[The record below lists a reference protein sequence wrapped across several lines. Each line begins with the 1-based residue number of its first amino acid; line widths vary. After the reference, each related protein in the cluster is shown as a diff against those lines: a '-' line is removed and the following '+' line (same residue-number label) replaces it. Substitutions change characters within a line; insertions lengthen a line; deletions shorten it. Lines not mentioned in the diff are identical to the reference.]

1 MKKSIGFLGVMG
13 LMVASLSAAVASDGV
28 KEALAKSL
36 PGVEVDSIKST
47 PVPGLY
53 QIAFGPRVMY
63 VSEDG
68 RYMLQGSMVDLAT
81 RENLT
86 DPAQAKAMLS
96 AVEKV
101 GEDDMIIYKPKNKKH
116 TMTVFTDIDCGYCRK
131 LHNQMDAYLEEG
143 FEVRYLFFPR
153 SGLNT
158 NSYDKAVSVWCADD
172 RNDALTKAKNNQHVE
187 SKTCNNPV
195 KEHFE
200 LGMAMGVRG
209 TPAILTDT
217 GKLLPGYISPREIG
231 QYFTE
236 D

>member
-1 MKKSIGFLGVMG
+1 MKKYIGFVG
-13 LMVASLSAAVASDGV
+13 LLAFLATPLLVVAASDDV
-28 KEALAKSL
+28 KLALSKSL
-36 PGVEVDSIKST
+36 PGVEVGEINDT

-68 RYMLQGSMVDLAT
+68 RYMLKGNMMDLST

-86 DPAQAKAMLS
+86 ESAQADAMLS
-96 AVEKV
+96 SVEQIGDKN
-101 GEDDMIIYKPKNKKH
+101 MIIYKPKNRRH

-131 LHNQMDAYLEEG
+131 LHNQMSGYLEKG

-153 SGLNT
+153 SGPNT
-158 NSYDKAVSVWCADD
+158 NSFDKAVSVWCAED
-172 RNDALTKAKNNQHVE
+172 RNEALTKAKTGQHVE
-187 SKTCNNPV
+187 SKTCTNPV
-195 KEHFE
+195 KDHFE

-209 TPAILTDT
+209 TPAILTDA
-217 GKLLPGYISPREIG
+217 GKLLPGYIPPGDLE

-236 D
+236 N

>member
-1 MKKSIGFLGVMG
+1 MKKLTQLFCLVG
-13 LMVASLSAAVASDGV
+13 LLMLPLFVSAESADV
-28 KEALAKSL
+28 KEALAKNL
-36 PGVEVDSIKST
+36 PGVDANSIKNT
-47 PVPGLY
+47 PIPGLY

-68 RYMLQGSMVDLAT
+68 RYMLQGNMMDLAT

-86 DPAQAKAMLS
+86 EPALAKAKLS
-96 AVEKV
+96 SLEQM
-101 GEDDMIIYKPKNKKH
+101 GEENMIIYKPKVKKH

-158 NSYDKAVSVWCADD
+158 PSYDKAVSVWCADD
-172 RNDALTKAKNNQHVE
+172 RNNALTKAKNRQSVE
-187 SKTCNNPV
+187 SKTCDNPV
-195 KEHFE
+195 KGHFE

-209 TPAILTDT
+209 TPAILTDK
-217 GKLLPGYISPREIG
+217 GRLLPGYIPPSEIG
-231 QYFTE
+231 RYFE
-236 D
+236 